1 MRKTIFWKVKLEL
14 HRAPLTHISA
24 ALQVVWAPHLSYTCR
39 TSPPW
44 SQGFVTEADTPSVGP
59 FSTGFH
65 PVWVFLWTWASTCFR
80 HLTFKLDLLW
90 YLNRCGW
97 VFCFLLFF
105 FFFLIFSFFSVL
117 IRMGYSTTVSPTQC
131 QYTCSRG
138 LLDSQLQLYK
148 CTQENLPCY
157 PPPTDWGSN
166 CTFLLTMTGE
176 SKQWNRIMG
185 ELSHFPSCFH
195 WFVHTILII
204 MKGLCV

>member
-1 MRKTIFWKVKLEL
+1 MYTASAGPRCFEASQTLTRPCPPARHPSCCWRGGLVGGGTRTPPERTIALFEL
-14 HRAPLTHISA
+14 VNR
-24 ALQVVWAPHLSYTCR
+24 YTE
-39 TSPPW
+39 
-44 SQGFVTEADTPSVGP
+44 SQG
-59 FSTGFH
+59 
-65 PVWVFLWTWASTCFR
+65 
-80 HLTFKLDLLW
+80 DLI
-90 YLNRCGW
+90 
-97 VFCFLLFF
+97 FF
-105 FFFLIFSFFSVL
+105 FFFSFLLFWIFFLIFFSFFFFSVL

-185 ELSHFPSCFH
+185 DLSHFPSCFH

>member
-1 MRKTIFWKVKLEL
+1 MYTASTAPWCF
-14 HRAPLTHISA
+14 RASVTPSLPHPPPPAASSA
-24 ALQVVWAPHLSYTCR
+24 ACGRGHL
-39 TSPPW
+39 
-44 SQGFVTEADTPSVGP
+44 DPSRGNN
-59 FSTGFH
+59 
-65 PVWVFLWTWASTCFR
+65 CFIGVSKQIHWITR
-80 HLTFKLDLLW
+80 WFDFFFIFF
-90 YLNRCGW
+90 
-97 VFCFLLFF
+97 FCFLLFLD
-105 FFFLIFSFFSVL
+105 FFLIFSFFFSVL

>member
-1 MRKTIFWKVKLEL
+1 MTLYKGGYRNTVCTPHPRPRGASGPAWHRPGLARPLLLPAWRPVGRGTWTPPEGTIALLEL
-14 HRAPLTHISA
+14 VNR
-24 ALQVVWAPHLSYTCR
+24 YTE
-39 TSPPW
+39 
-44 SQGFVTEADTPSVGP
+44 SQGDLIFFLFFFV
-59 FSTGFH
+59 
-65 PVWVFLWTWASTCFR
+65 
-80 HLTFKLDLLW
+80 
-90 YLNRCGW
+90 
-97 VFCFLLFF
+97 FF
-105 FFFLIFSFFSVL
+105 FFFFFPLFSFSVL